1 MDWLAI
7 TERLGFPAFMA
18 IGLLYI
24 ISKAS
29 ILFINDV
36 VKPLKE
42 THINFVNSLKIQL
55 EQLTSSQT
63 NLVNTLNTISKTI
76 SALEER
82 LEELG
87 R

>member
-7 TERLGFPAFMA
+7 AERLGFPAFMA
-18 IGLLYI
+18 LGLLYI